1 MKREGKPAT
10 IYDVARQAGVSHQ
23 TVTRLLSG
31 FEGIRPATRAR
42 VEEAIAALEYRPNQ
56 AARLLRTNRSNR
68 IGALAHEM
76 TKSGPSAVIQG
87 ASRRAHEAGYVLD
100 IVIVDGYDD
109 RSIHEALAVLE
120 RERVAGILV
129 TAQTEQMRQIFLSIP
144 MNAPMQVGSHVDDD
158 EAGQHGL
165 QRESG
170 RLAARH
176 LIELGHRR
184 ILVVAGARDWLSTQ
198 ERLEGFEAVCQESGV
213 ETVVEYGDWSPES
226 GYRIARGLDLDA
238 GITAVFAQND
248 HMALGVIRAL
258 HERGCEAPRD
268 LSVMGVDDIPEARF
282 LTPPLTTIAIDFEA
296 EGRFA
301 IDWLVSRI
309 ESSTP
314 PSRAQAPLPRLVVR
328 DSTRPVQPA

>member
-1 MKREGKPAT
+1 MKRDGRPAT
-10 IYDVARQAGVSHQ
+10 IYDVARHAGVSHQ

-31 FEGIRPATRAR
+31 FEGIRPTTRAR

-87 ASRRAHEAGYVLD
+87 ASRRAHEVGYVLD

-109 RSIHEALAVLE
+109 RSILDALGVLE

-129 TAQTEQMRQIFLSIP
+129 TAQTEQMRQMFLSIP
-144 MNAPMQVGSHVDDD
+144 IDAPMQVGSHVDEEDG
-158 EAGQHGL
+158 AHGL

-184 ILVVAGARDWLSTQ
+184 MLVVAGARDWLSTR
-198 ERLEGFEAVCQESGV
+198 ERLEGFGSVCREHGA
-213 ETVVEYGDWSPES
+213 EIVVEYGDWSPES
-226 GYRIARGLDLDA
+226 GYEIAHRLDLDA

-258 HERGCEAPRD
+258 HERGCEVPRD
-268 LSVMGVDDIPEARF
+268 LSVVGVDDIPESRF
-282 LTPPLTTIAIDFEA
+282 LTPPLTTVKIDFES

-309 ESSTP
+309 ESTASPT
-314 PSRAQAPLPRLVVR
+314 REQAPVPRLVIR
-328 DSTRPVQPA
+328 ESARPL

>member
-1 MKREGKPAT
+1 MKSDSRPAT
-10 IYDVARQAGVSHQ
+10 IYDVARHAGVSHQ

-42 VEEAIAALEYRPNQ
+42 VEEAIQALEYRPNQ

-109 RSIHEALAVLE
+109 RSIRDALGVLE

-144 MNAPMQVGSHVDDD
+144 IKAPMQVGSHVDD
-158 EAGQHGL
+158 EAGRHGL
-165 QRESG
+165 QRDTG
-170 RLAARH
+170 RIAARH

-184 ILVVAGARDWLSTQ
+184 ILVIAGARDWLSTQ
-198 ERLEGFEAVCQESGV
+198 ERLEGFESVCRDAGV
-213 ETVVEYGDWSPES
+213 ETVIEYGDWSPES
-226 GYRIARGLDLDA
+226 GYRIALDLDLES

-248 HMALGVIRAL
+248 HMALGAIRAL
-258 HERGCEAPRD
+258 HERGCEVPRD
-268 LSVMGVDDIPEARF
+268 LSVVGVDDIPEARF

-309 ESSTP
+309 ESTEP
-314 PSRAQAPLPRLVVR
+314 PKRERAPMPRLV
-328 DSTRPVQPA
+328 TRESARRF

>member
-31 FEGIRPATRAR
+31 FEGIRPATRER
-42 VEEAIAALEYRPNQ
+42 VEEAIVALEYRPNQ

-109 RSIHEALAVLE
+109 RSIRDALGVLE

-129 TAQTEQMRQIFLSIP
+129 TAQTEQMRQMFLSIP
-144 MNAPMQVGSHVDDD
+144 IDAPMQVGSHVNE

-184 ILVVAGARDWLSTQ
+184 MLVVAGARDWLSTQ
-198 ERLEGFEAVCQESGV
+198 ERLEGFGSVCREHGAQI
-213 ETVVEYGDWSPES
+213 VVEYGDWSPES
-226 GYRIARGLDLDA
+226 GYDIAHRLDLDA
-238 GITAVFAQND
+238 EMTAVFAQND

-258 HERGCEAPRD
+258 HERGCEVPRD

-282 LTPPLTTIAIDFEA
+282 LTPPLTTVAIDFEA